1 MYSIYQIYQSNIPV
15 YATYHTLNQDFADTT
30 KLDLI
35 LNSPITPYYLVD
47 AYFKQPELFS
57 IQTIKSGISNALEA
71 TEALNNHINTSINS
85 SIEDTKTDTV
95 KETKPTQSPTP
106 KPRKPRTKKVVKNED

>member
-1 MYSIYQIYQSNIPV
+1 MYSLYQIYQSNNPV
-15 YATYHTLNQDFADTT
+15 YATYHTLNTDFADTT

-71 TEALNNHINTSINS
+71 SEALQTHINTSINS
-85 SIEDTKTDTV
+85 SIKDTKADIE
-95 KETKPTQSPTP
+95 KESKPIP
-106 KPRKPRTKKVVKNED
+106 KPRKPRTKKVIKNED

>member
-71 TEALNNHINTSINS
+71 LQTHTNKSINS
-85 SIEDTKTDTV
+85 SIEDAKTDTL
-95 KETKPTQSPTP
+95 KESKPTP